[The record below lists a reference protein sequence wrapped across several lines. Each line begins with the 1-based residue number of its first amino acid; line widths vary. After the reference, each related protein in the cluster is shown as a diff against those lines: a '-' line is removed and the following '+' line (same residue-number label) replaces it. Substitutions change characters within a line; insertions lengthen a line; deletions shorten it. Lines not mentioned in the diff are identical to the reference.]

1 MARAPSRMPGELVVT
16 GDDFGKSSEVNAA
29 VEAAHREGILTTAS
43 LMVAEPA
50 FDDAVARAR
59 ACPELATGLHLVLCD
74 GRAASAPSA
83 GPRLAAAD
91 GVFERS
97 PARAGI
103 RYWRERRALRGP
115 LERELRAQLE
125 RYLASGLPLDHLDG
139 HHHLHLHPV
148 VFDVLAPLLG
158 EYRVPFVR
166 LVHEDALGRGAL
178 PRPHDPVPA
187 IFAALARR
195 ARRLADAQGAVGTDR
210 VYGLRATG
218 RMDERELLRLVRGLR
233 AATAEIYFHPSRA
246 SEPGRREEEALR
258 SNAVRQA
265 VKDAG
270 YALASTRTLARRR
283 AA

>member
-1 MARAPSRMPGELVVT
+1 MPGELVVT
-16 GDDFGKSSEVNAA
+16 GDDFGKSREVNEA
-29 VEAAHREGILTTAS
+29 VEAAHRDGILTTAS
-43 LMVAEPA
+43 LMVAEPE
-50 FDDAVARAR
+50 FEDAVARAR
-59 ACPELATGLHLVLCD
+59 ACPGLATGLHLVLCD

-83 GPRLAAAD
+83 LAQG

-125 RYLASGLPLDHLDG
+125 RYLASGLPLDHVDG

-158 EYRVPFVR
+158 EYRVPVVR
-166 LVHEDALGRGAL
+166 LVREDALGRGAL

-187 IFAALARR
+187 IFAALSRR
-195 ARRLADAQGAVGTDR
+195 ARRLAAGQGARATDR

-233 AATAEIYFHPSRA
+233 APTVEIYFHPTRA

-258 SNAVRQA
+258 SAAVRQA
-265 VKDAG
+265 LKDAG
-270 YALASTRTLARRR
+270 YALASTRSLARSR

>member
-1 MARAPSRMPGELVVT
+1 MRGELVVT
-16 GDDFGKSSEVNAA
+16 GDDFGASRAVNEA

-43 LMVAEPA
+43 LMVAEPE
-50 FDDAVARAR
+50 FDDAVERAR
-59 ACPELATGLHLVLCD
+59 ALPELATGLHLVLCD
-74 GRAASAPSA
+74 GRAASPSSSA
-83 GPRLAAAD
+83 ALARPD

-125 RYLASGLPLDHLDG
+125 RYLASGLPLDHVDG

-158 EYRVPFVR
+158 EYRVPVVR
-166 LVHEDALGRGAL
+166 LVREDALGRGAL

-187 IFAALARR
+187 IFAALSRR
-195 ARRLADAQGAVGTDR
+195 ARRLAAGQGARATDR

-233 AATAEIYFHPSRA
+233 APTVEIYFHPTRA

-258 SNAVRQA
+258 SAAVRQA
-265 VKDAG
+265 LKDAG
-270 YALASTRTLARRR
+270 YALASTRSLARSR